1 MAVSIAITSGKGGAG
16 KTSLAVNM
24 ALRLAEKRGRTVLFD
39 GDFATPNAHI
49 LLKCRPLHDVSSIVM
64 GDARV
69 TDILHEGPRGLQ
81 LAAGRTAALEM
92 HDLESARKDKLIR
105 AFNDLEAACDYLVVD
120 TAAGAEE
127 ATLDCAA
134 AADHVVVI
142 LVGQATSFVDAY
154 AIIKA
159 GYQGYGIDRVSI
171 VVNMARSA
179 EEARTL
185 FANFETTVRR
195 FMPVELAYCGHLPF
209 SAAMQASSVHCT
221 PVALQRGCFAEN
233 RALDSVAES
242 ILTAP
247 THRAVGTR
255 YFGDLPATG
264 AVPS

>member
-49 LLKCRPLHDVSSIVM
+49 LLKCRPLHDISSIVL
-64 GDARV
+64 GNARV
-69 TDILHEGPRGLQ
+69 TDILHAAPRGLQ

-92 HDLESARKDKLIR
+92 HDLESARKDKLIG
-105 AFNDLEAACDYLVVD
+105 AFGDLGDTCDYLVVD

-134 AADHVVVI
+134 AADHVVVM

-159 GYQGYGIDRVSI
+159 GFQGYGIDRFSI
-171 VVNMARSA
+171 VVNMARSSG
-179 EEARTL
+179 EAHTL
-185 FANFETTVRR
+185 FSNFESTVRR
-195 FMPVELAYCGHLPF
+195 FMPVELAYCGYLPF

-221 PVALQRGCFAEN
+221 PVALQPGCFAEN
-233 RALDSVAES
+233 RALDSVADS
-242 ILTAP
+242 ILAAP
-247 THRAVGTR
+247 VQRATGTR
-255 YFGDLPATG
+255 YFRDLSATG
-264 AVPS
+264 ALPS